1 MIFQWHRHFSL
12 CLFSYPVTS
21 VADSLTAG
29 GINKRAS
36 GGLAT
41 RLPDDWR
48 VALADELKQP
58 YFHKLEAFVEVERK
72 NHVVFPPRDEVFNAF
87 KFTPYRKIKVLLLG
101 QDPYHDEGQA
111 HGLCF
116 SVRPGVRRPPS
127 LLNILKEL
135 NSDIGCP
142 IPEHGCL
149 KPWAKR
155 GVMLLNAIL
164 TVRAHQPASHKSKG
178 WERFTDAVIRR
189 LSDRPEPLV
198 FLLWGGY
205 ARKKIKLIDTTR
217 HRIVTAAHPS
227 PLSAGKFLGSRPF
240 SRTNTALVEL
250 GQKPIDWQLPK
261 KGI

>member
-1 MIFQWHRHFSL
+1 
-12 CLFSYPVTS
+12 
-21 VADSLTAG
+21 
-29 GINKRAS
+29 
-36 GGLAT
+36 
-41 RLPDDWR
+41 LPADWR
-48 VALADELKQP
+48 RLLAHEVGQP
-58 YFHKLEAFVEVERK
+58 YFQELQSFVEAERK
-72 NHVVFPPRDEVFNAF
+72 DRIVFPRPADVFNAF

-135 NSDIGCP
+135 HSDIGCP

-149 KPWAKR
+149 ASWAKR

-164 TVRAHQPASHKSKG
+164 TVRAHQPASHKNKG

-205 ARKKIKLIDTTR
+205 AQKKIKLIDTTR
-217 HRIVTAAHPS
+217 HSIVTAAHPS
-227 PLSAGKFLGSRPF
+227 PLSAGKFLGSRTF
-240 SRTNTALVEL
+240 SRTNQALADL
-250 GQKPIDWQLPK
+250 GQEPIDWQLPVI
-261 KGI
+261 GLTQSLL